1 MGDMKRD
8 NKGQERIMDSQV
20 DKQMENELGTVV

>member
-8 NKGQERIMDSQV
+8 NKGQERIMDNQV